1 MAEWVKDEGSDD
13 SPGNWTRAVTFW
25 GESPPVGVV
34 MDVTLERP
42 REVSTVETV
51 YSEHGPRLYRSLLA
65 YTGDSHIAEDAM
77 AEAFAQ
83 ALRRGRELRDPDR
96 WIWRAAYRIAAGALK
111 ERRQQP
117 VASLDGTYELP
128 DAPSFVAEALAKLP
142 EQQRAAVVLHYYAD
156 LRVRDV
162 ANVLGTSSA
171 AVKVTLMRA
180 RRRLRTLLETTDG

>member
-1 MAEWVKDEGSDD
+1 
-13 SPGNWTRAVTFW
+13 
-25 GESPPVGVV
+25 

-42 REVSTVETV
+42 RETSALETV

-65 YTGDSHIAEDAM
+65 YAGDSHIAEDAM

-83 ALRRGRELRDPDR
+83 ALRRGPELRDPQR

-117 VASLDGTYELP
+117 VASLEETYELSS
-128 DAPSFVAEALAKLP
+128 APGWVLEALDELP
-142 EQQRAAVVLHYYAD
+142 ERQRACVVLHYYAD

-162 ANVLGTSSA
+162 AHVLGTTTP
-171 AVKVTLMRA
+171 AVKVALMRA
-180 RRRLRTLLETTDG
+180 RRRLRTLLESPDG

>member
-1 MAEWVKDEGSDD
+1 
-13 SPGNWTRAVTFW
+13 
-25 GESPPVGVV
+25 

-65 YTGDSHIAEDAM
+65 YTGDPHIAEDAM

-83 ALRRGRELRDPDR
+83 ALRRGDELRDPER
-96 WIWRAAYRIAAGALK
+96 WIWRAAYRVAAGAMK
-111 ERRQQP
+111 GRRQKP
-117 VASLDGTYELP
+117 IVSLDRTYELP
-128 DAPSFVAEALAKLP
+128 EAPGWVAEALAKLP

-162 ANVLGTSSA
+162 ANVLGTTTP
-171 AVKVTLMRA
+171 AVKVALMRA
-180 RRRLRTLLETTDG
+180 RRRLRTLLEPTDG